1 MQHNKNLT
9 DLAQELR
16 RNMTKEEKQ
25 LWYRYLRE
33 YPVQF
38 RRQVT
43 CGNYIMDFSKF
54 DSMINEAELA
64 KQLEEAKNNAPQTD
78 KQVPAGNY
86 TVKIEKMEL
95 GATKDGRPMFKV
107 QCRIL
112 EGEFKKWCIFLN
124 RVIYGTKNDAS
135 MISSVIG
142 WLQKLE
148 PSVPV
153 EFKNYSQF
161 SDLVLDIFEEVA
173 DAVELDVYYDP
184 DAFNSISIE
193 EVFDAE

>member
-1 MQHNKNLT
+1 
-9 DLAQELR
+9 
-16 RNMTKEEKQ
+16 
-25 LWYRYLRE
+25 
-33 YPVQF
+33 
-38 RRQVT
+38 
-43 CGNYIMDFSKF
+43 MDFSRF
-54 DSMINEAELA
+54 DQAINSEEMA

-78 KQVPAGNY
+78 REVPAGNY

-112 EGEFKKWCIFLN
+112 EGEFKKWCLFMN
-124 RVIYGTKNDAS
+124 RVLYGTKNDAN
-135 MISSVIG
+135 MINSVIG

-153 EFKNYSQF
+153 DFKNYSQF
-161 SDLVLDIFEEVA
+161 AELVLDIFEEVA
-173 DAVELDVYYDP
+173 DSVELDVAYDP
-184 DAFNSISIE
+184 EAFNSISIE

>member
-1 MQHNKNLT
+1 MNF
-9 DLAQELR
+9 E
-16 RNMTKEEKQ
+16 
-25 LWYRYLRE
+25 
-33 YPVQF
+33 
-38 RRQVT
+38 
-43 CGNYIMDFSKF
+43 KF
-54 DSMINEAELA
+54 DSMINEAELS
-64 KQLEEAKNNAPQTD
+64 KQLEEAKNNAPKSD
-78 KQVPAGNY
+78 KEVPAGNY
-86 TVKIEKMEL
+86 IVKIEKMEL

-112 EGEFKKWCIFLN
+112 EGEFKKWCVFMN
-124 RVIYGTKNDAS
+124 RVIYGTKNDAN

-148 PSVPV
+148 PSVDV

-173 DAVELDVYYDP
+173 DAVEIEVAYNP

>member
-1 MQHNKNLT
+1 
-9 DLAQELR
+9 
-16 RNMTKEEKQ
+16 
-25 LWYRYLRE
+25 
-33 YPVQF
+33 
-38 RRQVT
+38 
-43 CGNYIMDFSKF
+43 MDFTKF

-64 KQLEEAKNNAPQTD
+64 KQLEEAKNNAPQTN
-78 KQVPAGNY
+78 KEVPAGNY
-86 TVKIEKMEL
+86 TVKIEKMEV

-124 RVIYGTKNDAS
+124 RVIYGTKNDAN

-148 PSVPV
+148 PSMTV

-161 SDLVLDIFEEVA
+161 ADLVLDIFEEVA
-173 DAVELDVYYDP
+173 DAVELDVEYDP
-184 DAFNSISIE
+184 NAFNSISIE

>member
-1 MQHNKNLT
+1 
-9 DLAQELR
+9 
-16 RNMTKEEKQ
+16 
-25 LWYRYLRE
+25 
-33 YPVQF
+33 
-38 RRQVT
+38 
-43 CGNYIMDFSKF
+43 MDFSKF
-54 DSMINEAELA
+54 DATINEAELA
-64 KQLEEAKNNAPQTD
+64 KQLEEAKNNPQQSD
-78 KQVPAGNY
+78 REVEEGNY

-112 EGEFKKWCIFLN
+112 DGEFKKWCLFMN
-124 RVIYGTKNDAS
+124 RVIYGTKNDAN
-135 MISSVIG
+135 MINSVIG

-148 PSVPV
+148 PSQTV

-161 SDLVLDIFEEVA
+161 SELILDIFEEVA